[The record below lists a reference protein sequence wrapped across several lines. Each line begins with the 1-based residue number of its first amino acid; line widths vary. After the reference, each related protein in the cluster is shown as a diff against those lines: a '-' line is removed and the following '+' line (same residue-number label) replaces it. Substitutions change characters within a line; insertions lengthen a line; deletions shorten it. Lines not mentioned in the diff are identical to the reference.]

1 MVRRLATANA
11 IEETIQ
17 KGLIAITNTHNQV
30 KELTQEQPSELVAD
44 LENQV
49 NTTEAVLRQM
59 LSEWENVKERYHVGE
74 RIIKAQEEAWQ
85 RVAREI
91 HDGPAQS
98 LANIVLR
105 AEICER
111 LMMAGRPEIG
121 QELAQLKL
129 LVKESLREVR
139 KIIFDLRPMTLDD
152 LGLLPTLHRYLTNLR
167 EQNGTPVKLVAQGQ
181 ERRLSSAL
189 EAGIFRVIQEAVNNA
204 RKHAQASQIQVQV
217 VFGENELIVTVSDD
231 GVGFDKEKV
240 KKGWLNRQSFG
251 LMSMRE
257 RVELL
262 DGEFDVVSRV
272 GKGTVVHARV
282 PYLPA

>member
-1 MVRRLATANA
+1 MRRLATANA

>member
-17 KGLIAITNTHNQV
+17 KGLIAITNAHNQV

-111 LMMAGRPEIG
+111 LMMAGRP
-121 QELAQLKL
+121 
-129 LVKESLREVR
+129 
-139 KIIFDLRPMTLDD
+139 
-152 LGLLPTLHRYLTNLR
+152 
-167 EQNGTPVKLVAQGQ
+167 
-181 ERRLSSAL
+181 
-189 EAGIFRVIQEAVNNA
+189 
-204 RKHAQASQIQVQV
+204 
-217 VFGENELIVTVSDD
+217 
-231 GVGFDKEKV
+231 
-240 KKGWLNRQSFG
+240 
-251 LMSMRE
+251 
-257 RVELL
+257 
-262 DGEFDVVSRV
+262 
-272 GKGTVVHARV
+272 
-282 PYLPA
+282 

>member
-152 LGLLPTLHRYLTNLR
+152 LGLLPTLHRYLANLR

-181 ERRLSSAL
+181 ERRLSSTL

-217 VFGENELIVTVSDD
+217 VFGETELIVTVSDD